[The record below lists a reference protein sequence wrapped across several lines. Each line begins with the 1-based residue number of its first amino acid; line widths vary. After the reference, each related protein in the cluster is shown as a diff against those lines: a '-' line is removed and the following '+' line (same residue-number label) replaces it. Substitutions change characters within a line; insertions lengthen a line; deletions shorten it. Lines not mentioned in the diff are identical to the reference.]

1 MIKLYYHVTGAEN
14 HGCEAIVRSTVD
26 LFDEKLKLY
35 SYDKESDMDYGLDR
49 VIDIVQDSPRPLKKY
64 SIPWVMAAVE
74 HKLLRS
80 DYRFT
85 LEMRKDF
92 FEEITAEDVCLSIG
106 GDNYC
111 YTGQEFLW
119 HYNRG
124 IHKKGA
130 KTVLWGCSIEP
141 ALVTDDIKKD
151 FALYDLIVAR
161 ETISYDF
168 LRKINP
174 NTILACDPAF
184 TMGKAEAE
192 LPANFVPGHT
202 VGMNLSPLI
211 VRRENKTGLAYE
223 SFKNLMNHILNKTDY
238 NIALIP
244 HVVQNGNDDR
254 TLLNRLRDEMR
265 GGERICIVND
275 CNCLQLKGIISNCVL
290 FVGARTHA
298 TIAAYSTYV
307 PTLVVGYSTKAIG
320 IAKDLFGSESN
331 YVLPVQHISDATD
344 LTAAFDWLDNNQ
356 TEIKQHLMAV
366 IPEYTISIETA
377 VQAVKDLLP

>member
-1 MIKLYYHVTGAEN
+1 M
-14 HGCEAIVRSTVD
+14 
-26 LFDEKLKLY
+26 
-35 SYDKESDMDYGLDR
+35 
-49 VIDIVQDSPRPLKKY
+49 
-64 SIPWVMAAVE
+64 
-74 HKLLRS
+74 
-80 DYRFT
+80 
-85 LEMRKDF
+85 
-92 FEEITAEDVCLSIG
+92 
-106 GDNYC
+106 
-111 YTGQEFLW
+111 
-119 HYNRG
+119 
-124 IHKKGA
+124 
-130 KTVLWGCSIEP
+130 
-141 ALVTDDIKKD
+141 
-151 FALYDLIVAR
+151 
-161 ETISYDF
+161 
-168 LRKINP
+168 
-174 NTILACDPAF
+174 
-184 TMGKAEAE
+184 
-192 LPANFVPGHT
+192 
-202 VGMNLSPLI
+202 
-211 VRRENKTGLAYE
+211 
-223 SFKNLMNHILNKTDY
+223 MNHILNKTDY

-344 LTAAFDWLDNNQ
+344 LTDAFDWLDNNQ